1 MSWVCELAEDARKD
15 LREVPKAIQERV
27 ARVMMQMAT
36 DPFQGN
42 VKALQGKEWRG
53 VFRQRIG
60 DYAWNR
66 VESGSGPGASLLP
79 RGSDFASLALHQCDS
94 DLPEVVR
101 SGLTTLPTQARSLR
115 SEPSEREHSKA

>member
-27 ARVMMQMAT
+27 ARVMMQMST

-53 VFRQRIG
+53 VFRRRIG
-60 DYAWNR
+60 DYR
-66 VESGSGPGASLLP
+66 LLFSVS
-79 RGSDFASLALHQCDS
+79 REQGTVIVLRIL
-94 DLPEVVR
+94 LR
-101 SGLTTLPTQARSLR
+101 SGETYR
-115 SEPSEREHSKA
+115 